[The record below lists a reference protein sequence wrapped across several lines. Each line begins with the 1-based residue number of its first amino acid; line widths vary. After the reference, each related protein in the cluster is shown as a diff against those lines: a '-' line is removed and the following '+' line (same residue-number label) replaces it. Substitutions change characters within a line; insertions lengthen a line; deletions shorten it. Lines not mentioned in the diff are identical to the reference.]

1 MATRA
6 GRTVCVVLVVAAVAL
21 SASAAFGS
29 GWPGSTLSVSP
40 STGLVEGQQVKV
52 KATGLRGFS
61 GDPGRVVDV
70 VECRA
75 DAPDS
80 THCAYINAN
89 GPSTAQR
96 VTATPGGTLNTR
108 YPLVRQFWTEWEFV
122 DCTQPPGCTIGL
134 VDPTT
139 TYLGPTTP
147 IEFAP

>member
-40 STGLVEGQQVKV
+40 ST
-52 KATGLRGFS
+52 
-61 GDPGRVVDV
+61 
-70 VECRA
+70 
-75 DAPDS
+75 
-80 THCAYINAN
+80 
-89 GPSTAQR
+89 AQR
-96 VTATPGGTLNTR
+96 VTATPRGTLNTR
-108 YPLVRQFWTEWEFV
+108 YQVVRQFWTEWEFI